1 MTRRTCLALSA
12 AAALRAQNVPY
23 PGVVYRNYARCL
35 PDYLKGLATVAYER
49 RLAALRTLT
58 TPGAI
63 AARQRWARQTFWS
76 LIGGELEKTPL
87 APRSAGVVR
96 RDGYRIEKVV
106 YDSRPGFPVTA
117 NLYVPESGAGPFPGV
132 LLQMGH
138 SPLGKAYATYQRCAQ
153 GLVQLGFVVL
163 AFDPQGQGERIY
175 YPDATGRRS
184 RLPSA
189 DDEHSTAGWQM
200 LLSGDTATR
209 LQTWDAVRSLDY
221 LLSLPYVDPR
231 RVATT
236 GQSGGGTDSMFLL
249 AVDDRLSCAA
259 LTSANSEN
267 FACKEFS
274 APGSTDDAEQN
285 LLNAAPAG
293 FDRWD
298 TLYPFAPKPL
308 LLTVSDKD
316 FLGTYSPQYIRS
328 GWEEFGHLKKLYS
341 TVGRADHLAWG
352 STALPHS
359 LELDTR
365 LQIYNWFLRWMRP
378 GSRPVA
384 EEPPTTVEAPET
396 LQCTEGGGVIGSLG
410 SETPFTLQRKGRA
423 PRKPRALEELLQ
435 MDAPAAEPFTILKTF
450 PGRGV
455 TIEAVEV
462 ASAPAVYVPAWL
474 FSPRP
479 AVAGGGRE
487 PVIVL
492 LQNGGRRTGW
502 HEDELHQT
510 LARQGFAVCVPDLR
524 GVGDLLPELGPGNPR
539 YVRSHNE
546 EEAYAWASLMLGRS
560 LLGQRVSD
568 LLAVVRGLR
577 RHPAHRDR
585 PVVVAAQGQFTVV
598 AQCAAA
604 LSAEIGRLYL
614 SGGLVSFASV
624 AATESYQ
631 HAFANFVP
639 GWLKATDLPEI
650 MARLGDRSITVAG
663 TVDGAGRTMEAA
675 AVREALGAAGR
686 VAVLPRTE
694 WTAEGIAR
702 LARG

>member
-1 MTRRTCLALSA
+1 MTRRTCLALSG
-12 AAALRAQNVPY
+12 AAALSAQELPY

-35 PDYLKGLATVAYER
+35 PEYLKGLATAAYTR
-49 RLAALRTLT
+49 RLAAIRQLT
-58 TPGAI
+58 TPAAI
-63 AARQRWARQTFWS
+63 AARQRWARETFWS
-76 LIGGELEKTPL
+76 LIGGELPKTPL
-87 APRSAGVVR
+87 AARSTGVIKR
-96 RDGYRIEKVV
+96 PGYRIEKVI

-117 NLYVPESGAGPFPGV
+117 NLYVPEPGPGPFPGV

-175 YPDATGRRS
+175 YPDASGRRS

-200 LLSGDTATR
+200 LLTGDTATR

-236 GQSGGGTDSMFLL
+236 GQSGGATDSMFLL

-316 FLGTYSPQYIRS
+316 FLGTYSPQYLRS

-341 TVGRADHLAWG
+341 TLGRADRLAWG
-352 STALPHS
+352 GTALPHS

-365 LQIYNWFLRWMRP
+365 LQVYNWFLRWMQP
-378 GSRPVA
+378 GSRPVT
-384 EEPPTTVEAPET
+384 EEPPTRVEAPET
-396 LQCTEGGGVIGSLG
+396 LECTAGGGVIASLG
-410 SETPFTLQRKGRA
+410 SETPFTLQRRSRP
-423 PRKPRALEELLQ
+423 PRRPRPLAELLQ
-435 MDAPAAEPFTILKTF
+435 MDAPAAGPFAILKTF

-462 ASAPAVYVPAWL
+462 ASAPAVHVPAWL
-474 FSPRP
+474 FTPRP
-479 AVAGGGRE
+479 PVGGGLD

-510 LARQGFAVCVPDLR
+510 LARRGFAVLVPDLR
-524 GVGDLLPELGPGNPR
+524 GVGDLLPEMGPGNPR
-539 YVRSHNE
+539 YVRWHNE

-568 LLAVVRGLR
+568 LLAVVRGLQL
-577 RHPAHRDR
+577 HPAHRDR
-585 PVVVAAQGQFTVV
+585 PVVVAAQGQFAV
-598 AQCAAA
+598 AALCAAA
-604 LSAEIGRLYL
+604 LSPRIGRLYL
-614 SGGLVSFASV
+614 AGGVVSLASV
-624 AATESYQ
+624 AATESYRP
-631 HAFANFVP
+631 APADIVP
-639 GWLKATDLPEI
+639 GWLTATDLPEI
-650 MARLGDRSITVAG
+650 AAGLGDRPVTLAG
-663 TVDGAGRTMEAA
+663 TVDGAGRRMAPEAVRAAYGAGRRISVLPEAA
-675 AVREALGAAGR
+675 WTEEALAGF
-686 VAVLPRTE
+686 
-694 WTAEGIAR
+694 
-702 LARG
+702 ARG